1 MKITKKQLKRI
12 IREEKQKL
20 LRETGMSQ
28 GAGDPDVYDE
38 VMEQTLRLAEDTL
51 NNWGTEGYAADAI
64 VAALRDA
71 ANMIENDVRLRG

>member
-1 MKITKKQLKRI
+1 MKITKRQLKRI
-12 IREEKQKL
+12 IQEEKQKL

-38 VMEQTLRLAEDTL
+38 VIEDAMGLARTTL
-51 NNWGTEGYAADAI
+51 NKWGTEGYAVDAI

-71 ANMIENDVRLRG
+71 ANMIENDARLVK

>member
-1 MKITKKQLKRI
+1 MKITKRQLRRI
-12 IREEKQKL
+12 IREEKQSL

-38 VMEQTLRLAEDTL
+38 VMEDAIRLAETTL
-51 NNWGTEGYAADAI
+51 NKWGPEGYTVDAI

-71 ANMIENDVRLRG
+71 ANMIENDERLR